1 MTLAALH
8 HTPLSFQPTPHP
20 GHYSG
25 RQTAARVGLSW
36 ERFRKVRL
44 DWTADRDFPAEIN
57 EPGEP
62 VRYLAEAVERWLVRR
77 TQRVH
82 VPPPAPELRAVPS
95 AAGREGRASLRA
107 IKGLAQAASVRDASD
122 SQQGRPA

>member
-1 MTLAALH
+1 MAALH
-8 HTPLSFQPTPHP
+8 HAPLAFQPVPHS
-20 GHYSG
+20 GHYTG

-36 ERFRKVRL
+36 ERFRKVRE

-82 VPPPAPELRAVPS
+82 TPPPLQLEVRAVPS

-107 IKGLAQAASVRDASD
+107 IKGKL
-122 SQQGRPA
+122 